1 MITGPIFSVDLT
13 KVESFDNLQEA
24 MNQHA
29 EECQKYFKELAAELE
44 VSDECACDVWYL
56 RTRSRHT
63 PELEAELIKLH
74 KVGTPPNMCEFG

>member
-1 MITGPIFSVDLT
+1 MITGPVLSVDLT

-24 MNQHA
+24 INQHA
-29 EECQKYFKELAAELE
+29 EELQEYFGELAAELE
-44 VSDECACDVWYL
+44 VSVECARAVWYF